1 MMDRIKYI
9 NERINGKK
17 NEPKDKKPIN
27 NKPTTQNL
35 VKKMRNL
42 REQDE
47 ETHENRKTIYDQK
60 REEEKFR
67 NNFDDLNVAI
77 QFYPLEI
84 YDNWVYWGGIIDG
97 AIEFAYSVTSDDDTS
112 EFRVKYV
119 DDLNKD
125 DPDNQEI
132 VERIE
137 SYYGQFFKYWRD
149 NILQT

>member
-1 MMDRIKYI
+1 MKYM

-17 NEPKDKKPIN
+17 DKTKDKKTIN
-27 NKPTTQNL
+27 SKPTTQSL
-35 VKKMRNL
+35 VKKMRGL
-42 REQDE
+42 CEQDE
-47 ETHENRKTIYDQK
+47 ETRENRKTVYDQE

-97 AIEFAYSVTSDDDTS
+97 AIEFVYSVTPDEDTS
-112 EFRVKYV
+112 EYRIKYV

-132 VERIE
+132 AERIE
-137 SYYGQFFKYWRD
+137 SYYNQFFKYWRD